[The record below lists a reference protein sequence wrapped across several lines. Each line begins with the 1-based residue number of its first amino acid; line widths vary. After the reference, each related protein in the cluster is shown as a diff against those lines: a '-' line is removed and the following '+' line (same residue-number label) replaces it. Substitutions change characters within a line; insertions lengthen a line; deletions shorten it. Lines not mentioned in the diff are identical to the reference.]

1 MSEQAIERGRQ
12 MQELKRNEGYV
23 TLMALIDQEIA
34 QAQEEMRDIETEGR
48 TLHEIGA
55 DFVRLQK
62 LIDGLKRPQQLVQE
76 LLEEFEQAD
85 NE

>member
-1 MSEQAIERGRQ
+1 
-12 MQELKRNEGYV
+12 MQELKRNEGWV
-23 TLMALIDQEIA
+23 TLTTLLEQEIA

-76 LLEEFEQAD
+76 LLEEFEKVND

>member
-1 MSEQAIERGRQ
+1 